1 MNASVPKIN
10 KILSTVKIHN
20 EELIDNY
27 SWIKQKDWKEVILN
41 PNKLNTQVKKY
52 LDEENLFKEN
62 QLKDINDIEKKLF
75 EELKSKIKN
84 EDNSVPKKD
93 GNYFYGYKYNKNSEY
108 PIYYR
113 KNTINNSEEIILD
126 CEKKSKTH
134 AYFNVASISHS
145 HDHKHVAYNIDTNGS
160 EYFSI
165 FIEDIQKQELLSP
178 EIKNTTGDIVWSLD
192 NNYIFYVRLDQNH
205 RPTKVLKHKIGSAS
219 EKDLLIYE
227 EKDPSFFCSINLS
240 KTKNYL
246 FIRTADHETSEY
258 LFINLK
264 LNEIQPILFKK
275 RVKKIEYDLEHHEKF
290 FLISTNVDNAKN
302 FKIMIS
308 YEEKDPSFFCSINL
322 SKTKNYLFIRTADH
336 ETSEYLFINLKL
348 NEIKPT
354 LFKKR
359 VKKIEYDLEHHEKF
373 FLISTNID
381 NAKNFKI
388 MISHEESYQKWEEFI
403 PYEKVNLIL
412 DFILLKDWLVRLERT
427 EGSENI
433 IILNLNN
440 KNQHKISFDEE
451 AYNLSLDH
459 GYEYETDTFR
469 YSYSSPTTPKSV
481 FDYDCKSKKQELK
494 KTQEI
499 PSGHNKDDYICK
511 KIFATSHDNEKIP
524 ITILY
529 KKGVKLDSDNYLLLY
544 GYGSYGISIPSNF
557 STNRLSLVDRGIIY
571 AIAHIRGGK
580 EKGYEWYENGKL
592 LNKKNTFLDFISC
605 AEKLCED
612 KYTSPKKIVAQ
623 GGSAG
628 GLLMGYIANER
639 PDLFLG
645 IIAQVP
651 FVDIC
656 NTMLDEDLPL
666 TVTEIP
672 EWGDIKN
679 DKKSFLYVK
688 SYSPYDNVK
697 KQNYPHMLVTG
708 GISDPRVTYWEM
720 TKWVAKL
727 RENKT
732 DNNLLLLHMNMTA
745 GHSGAS
751 GRFDY
756 LKEIAM
762 EYGFVLKICKIL
774 S

>member
-1 MNASVPKIN
+1 MNTSIPKIN
-10 KILSTVKIHN
+10 KILNVFKIHN

-27 SWIKQKDWKEVILN
+27 SWIKQKNWKEVILD
-41 PNKLNTQVKKY
+41 PNKLNTAVKKY
-52 LDEENLFKEN
+52 LDEENLFKEE
-62 QLKDINDIEKKLF
+62 QLKDIKDIEKKLF

-93 GNYFYGYKYNKNSEY
+93 GDYYYAYKYNKNSEY

-113 KNTINNSEEIILD
+113 KNIKNNFEEIILD

-134 AYFNVASISHS
+134 SYFNVAAISHS
-145 HDHKHVAYNIDTNGS
+145 HNHKHLAYNIDTNGS

-165 FIEDIQKQELLSP
+165 FIENIETKEILSP
-178 EIKNTTGDIVWSLD
+178 EIKNTTGDIIWSLD
-192 NNYIFYVRLDQNH
+192 NNYIFYVGLDQNH
-205 RPTKVLKHKIGSAS
+205 RPTKVFKHKIGSDS

-240 KTKNYL
+240 KTKKYL

-264 LNEIQPILFKK
+264 LNQTTPILFKK
-275 RVKKIEYDLEHHEKF
+275 RIKKIEYDLEHHEKF
-290 FLISTNVDNAKN
+290 FV
-302 FKIMIS
+302 
-308 YEEKDPSFFCSINL
+308 
-322 SKTKNYLFIRTADH
+322 
-336 ETSEYLFINLKL
+336 
-348 NEIKPT
+348 
-354 LFKKR
+354 
-359 VKKIEYDLEHHEKF
+359 
-373 FLISTNID
+373 ISTNID

-403 PYEKVNLIL
+403 TYERINLIL
-412 DFILLKDWLVRLERT
+412 DFIILKDWLVRLERT

-469 YSYSSPTTPKSV
+469 YSYSSPTTPKSI

-494 KTQEI
+494 KTQEV
-499 PSGHNKDDYICK
+499 PSGHNKNDYICK
-511 KIFATSHDNEKIP
+511 KIFATAHDNEKIP

-529 KKGVKLDSDNYLLLY
+529 KKGIKLDSSNHLLLY

-612 KYTSPKKIVAQ
+612 KYTSPKKIIAQ

-732 DNNLLLLHMNMTA
+732 DDNLLLLHMNMTA

-762 EYGFVLKICKIL
+762 EYGFVLKICKML

>member
-93 GNYFYGYKYNKNSEY
+93 GDYLYGYKYNKNSEY

-113 KNTINNSEEIILD
+113 KNTTNNSEEIILD

-134 AYFNVASISHS
+134 TYFNVASISHS

-205 RPTKVLKHKIGSAS
+205 RPTKVFKHKIGSNG
-219 EKDLLIYE
+219 EKDLLI
-227 EKDPSFFCSINLS
+227 
-240 KTKNYL
+240 
-246 FIRTADHETSEY
+246 
-258 LFINLK
+258 
-264 LNEIQPILFKK
+264 
-275 RVKKIEYDLEHHEKF
+275 
-290 FLISTNVDNAKN
+290 
-302 FKIMIS
+302 

-373 FLISTNID
+373 FLISTNVD

-494 KTQEI
+494 KTQEV

-511 KIFATSHDNEKIP
+511 KIFATAHDNEKIP

-529 KKGVKLDSDNYLLLY
+529 KKGVKLDSNNYLLLY

>member
-1 MNASVPKIN
+1 MNTSIPKIN
-10 KILSTVKIHN
+10 KILNTVKIHN

-27 SWIKQKDWKEVILN
+27 SWIKQKNWKEVILD
-41 PNKLNTQVKKY
+41 PNKLNTPVKKY
-52 LDEENLFKEN
+52 LDEENLFKEE
-62 QLKDINDIEKKLF
+62 QLKDIKDIEKKLF

-93 GNYFYGYKYNKNSEY
+93 GDYFYAYKYNKNSEY

-113 KNTINNSEEIILD
+113 KNIKNNFEEIILD

-134 AYFNVASISHS
+134 SYFNVAAISHS
-145 HDHKHVAYNIDTNGS
+145 HNHKHVAYNIDNNGS

-165 FIEDIQKQELLSP
+165 FIEDIETKEILSP
-178 EIKNTTGDIVWSLD
+178 EIKNTTGDIIWSLD
-192 NNYIFYVRLDQNH
+192 NNYIFYVGLDQNH
-205 RPTKVLKHKIGSAS
+205 RPTKVFKHKIGSDS

-240 KTKNYL
+240 KTKKYL

-264 LNEIQPILFKK
+264 LNETTPILFKK
-275 RVKKIEYDLEHHEKF
+275 RIKKIEYDLEH
-290 FLISTNVDNAKN
+290 N
-302 FKIMIS
+302 
-308 YEEKDPSFFCSINL
+308 
-322 SKTKNYLFIRTADH
+322 
-336 ETSEYLFINLKL
+336 
-348 NEIKPT
+348 
-354 LFKKR
+354 
-359 VKKIEYDLEHHEKF
+359 EKF

-388 MISHEESYQKWEEFI
+388 MISYEESYQKWEEFI
-403 PYEKVNLIL
+403 TYEKNNLIL
-412 DFILLKDWLVRLERT
+412 DFILLKDWLIRLERT

-433 IILNLNN
+433 IIQNLNN

-469 YSYSSPTTPKSV
+469 YSYSSPTTPKSI

-494 KTQEI
+494 KTQEV

-511 KIFATSHDNEKIP
+511 KIFATAHDNEKIP

-529 KKGVKLDSDNYLLLY
+529 KKGVKLDSNNHLLLY

-557 STNRLSLVDRGIIY
+557 STNRLSLVDRGIVY

-612 KYTSPKKIVAQ
+612 KYTSPKKIIAQ

-639 PDLFLG
+639 ADLFLG

-762 EYGFVLKICKIL
+762 EYGFVLKICKML

>member
-1 MNASVPKIN
+1 MNTSVPKIN
-10 KILSTVKIHN
+10 KILNIVKIHN

-41 PNKLNTQVKKY
+41 PNKLNAQVKKY

-62 QLKDINDIEKKLF
+62 QLKDVNDVEKKLF

-113 KNTINNSEEIILD
+113 KNITNDSEEIILD

-134 AYFNVASISHS
+134 TYFNVASISHS
-145 HDHKHVAYNIDTNGS
+145 HDHNHVAYNIDTNGS

-205 RPTKVLKHKIGSAS
+205 RPTKVLKHKIGSDS

-264 LNEIQPILFKK
+264 FNEIKPTLFKK

-308 YEEKDPSFFCSINL
+308 
-322 SKTKNYLFIRTADH
+322 
-336 ETSEYLFINLKL
+336 
-348 NEIKPT
+348 
-354 LFKKR
+354 
-359 VKKIEYDLEHHEKF
+359 
-373 FLISTNID
+373 
-381 NAKNFKI
+381 
-388 MISHEESYQKWEEFI
+388 HEESYQKWEEFI
-403 PYEKVNLIL
+403 PYERINLIL

-433 IILNLNN
+433 IILNLKN

-494 KTQEI
+494 KTQEV

-511 KIFATSHDNEKIP
+511 KIFATAHDNEKIP

-529 KKGVKLDSDNYLLLY
+529 KKGVKLDSNNYLLLY

-557 STNRLSLVDRGIIY
+557 STNRLSLVDRGIVY

-732 DNNLLLLHMNMTA
+732 DNNLLLLNMNMTA

>member
-1 MNASVPKIN
+1 MNASIPKIN
-10 KILSTVKIHN
+10 KILNTVKIHN

-41 PNKLNTQVKKY
+41 PNKLNAQVKKY

-62 QLKDINDIEKKLF
+62 RLKDIKDIEKKLF

-93 GNYFYGYKYNKNSEY
+93 GDYFYGYKYNKNSEY

-113 KNTINNSEEIILD
+113 KNITKNSEEIILD

-134 AYFNVASISHS
+134 TYFNVASISHS
-145 HDHKHVAYNIDTNGS
+145 HNHKSIAYNIDTNGS

-165 FIEDIQKQELLSP
+165 FVVDIDKKEILSP
-178 EIKNTTGDIVWSLD
+178 EIKNTTGDIIWSLD
-192 NNYIFYVRLDQNH
+192 NNYIFYVGLDQNH
-205 RPTKVLKHKIGSAS
+205 RPTKVFKHKIGSDTN
-219 EKDLLIYE
+219 KDLLIYE

-240 KTKNYL
+240 KTKKYL

-258 LFINLK
+258 LFINLQ
-264 LNEIQPILFKK
+264 LNETTPVLFKK
-275 RVKKIEYDLEHHEKF
+275 RIKKIEYDLEHHEKF
-290 FLISTNVDNAKN
+290 FLISTNTD
-302 FKIMIS
+302 
-308 YEEKDPSFFCSINL
+308 E
-322 SKTKNYLFIRTADH
+322 
-336 ETSEYLFINLKL
+336 
-348 NEIKPT
+348 
-354 LFKKR
+354 
-359 VKKIEYDLEHHEKF
+359 
-373 FLISTNID
+373 
-381 NAKNFKI
+381 AKNFKI
-388 MISHEESYQKWEEFI
+388 MISHEQSYQKWEEFI
-403 PYEKVNLIL
+403 AYEKDNLIL

-440 KNQHKISFDEE
+440 KDQHKISFNEE

-469 YSYSSPTTPKSV
+469 YSYSSPTTPKSI
-481 FDYDCKSKKQELK
+481 FDYDCKLKKQELK
-494 KTQEI
+494 KTQEV

-511 KIFATSHDNEKIP
+511 KIFATAHDNEKIP

-529 KKGVKLDSDNYLLLY
+529 KKGVKLDSNNYLLLY

-605 AEKLCED
+605 AKKLCED
-612 KYTSPKKIVAQ
+612 KYTSPKKIIAQ

-628 GLLMGYIANER
+628 GLLMGYIANES

-762 EYGFVLKICKIL
+762 EYGFVLKICKML

>member
-1 MNASVPKIN
+1 MNASIPKIN
-10 KILSTVKIHN
+10 KILNTVKIHN

-41 PNKLNTQVKKY
+41 PNKLNAQVKKY

-62 QLKDINDIEKKLF
+62 QLKDIKDIEKKLF

-93 GNYFYGYKYNKNSEY
+93 GDYFYGYKYNKNSEY

-113 KNTINNSEEIILD
+113 KNIIKNSEEIILD
-126 CEKKSKTH
+126 CEEKSKTH

-145 HDHKHVAYNIDTNGS
+145 HNHKSVAYNIDTNGS

-165 FIEDIQKQELLSP
+165 FVEDIDKKEILSP
-178 EIKNTTGDIVWSLD
+178 EIKNTTGDIIWSLD
-192 NNYIFYVRLDQNH
+192 NNYIFYVGLDQNH
-205 RPTKVLKHKIGSAS
+205 RPTKVFKHKIGSDVS
-219 EKDLLIYE
+219 KDLLIYE

-240 KTKNYL
+240 KTKKYL

-258 LFINLK
+258 LFINLQ
-264 LNEIQPILFKK
+264 LNETTPVLFKK
-275 RVKKIEYDLEHHEKF
+275 RIKKIEYDLEHHEKF
-290 FLISTNVDNAKN
+290 FLISTNTD
-302 FKIMIS
+302 
-308 YEEKDPSFFCSINL
+308 E
-322 SKTKNYLFIRTADH
+322 
-336 ETSEYLFINLKL
+336 
-348 NEIKPT
+348 
-354 LFKKR
+354 
-359 VKKIEYDLEHHEKF
+359 
-373 FLISTNID
+373 
-381 NAKNFKI
+381 AKNFKI
-388 MISHEESYQKWEEFI
+388 MISHEQSYQKWEEFI
-403 PYEKVNLIL
+403 AYEKDNLIL

-440 KNQHKISFDEE
+440 KDQHKISFDEE

-469 YSYSSPTTPKSV
+469 YSYSSPTTPKSI
-481 FDYDCKSKKQELK
+481 FDYDCKLKKQELK
-494 KTQEI
+494 KTQEV

-511 KIFATSHDNEKIP
+511 KIFAVAHDGEKIP
-524 ITILY
+524 ITLLY
-529 KKGVKLDSDNYLLLY
+529 KKGIKLDSNNYLLLY
-544 GYGSYGISIPSNF
+544 GYGSYGISIPSSF

-592 LNKKNTFLDFISC
+592 LSKKNTFLDFISC
-605 AEKLCED
+605 AEKLCEE
-612 KYTSPKKIVAQ
+612 KYTSYKKIIAQ

-628 GLLMGYIANER
+628 GLLMGFIANER

-697 KQNYPHMLVTG
+697 KQDYPHMLITG

-762 EYGFVLKICKIL
+762 EYGFILKICKIL

>member
-93 GNYFYGYKYNKNSEY
+93 GNYLYGYKYNKNSEY

-113 KNTINNSEEIILD
+113 KNTTNNSEEIILD

-134 AYFNVASISHS
+134 TYFNVASISHS

-165 FIEDIQKQELLSP
+165 FIEDVQKQELLSP

-205 RPTKVLKHKIGSAS
+205 RPTKVFKHKIGSNS

-264 LNEIQPILFKK
+264 LNEII
-275 RVKKIEYDLEHHEKF
+275 
-290 FLISTNVDNAKN
+290 
-302 FKIMIS
+302 
-308 YEEKDPSFFCSINL
+308 
-322 SKTKNYLFIRTADH
+322 
-336 ETSEYLFINLKL
+336 
-348 NEIKPT
+348 PT

-412 DFILLKDWLVRLERT
+412 DFILLKDWLIRLERT

-440 KNQHKISFDEE
+440 KNQHKISFNEE

-494 KTQEI
+494 KTQEV

-511 KIFATSHDNEKIP
+511 KIFATAHDNEKIP

-529 KKGVKLDSDNYLLLY
+529 KKGVKLDSNNYLLLY

>member
-93 GNYFYGYKYNKNSEY
+93 GNYLYGYKYNKNSEY

-113 KNTINNSEEIILD
+113 KNTTNNSEEIILD

-134 AYFNVASISHS
+134 TYFNVASISHS

-205 RPTKVLKHKIGSAS
+205 RPTKVFKHKIGSNS

-264 LNEIQPILFKK
+264 LNEII
-275 RVKKIEYDLEHHEKF
+275 
-290 FLISTNVDNAKN
+290 
-302 FKIMIS
+302 
-308 YEEKDPSFFCSINL
+308 
-322 SKTKNYLFIRTADH
+322 
-336 ETSEYLFINLKL
+336 
-348 NEIKPT
+348 PT

-412 DFILLKDWLVRLERT
+412 DFILLKDWLIRLERT

-440 KNQHKISFDEE
+440 KNQHKISFNEE

-494 KTQEI
+494 KTQEV

-511 KIFATSHDNEKIP
+511 KIFATAHDNEKIP

-529 KKGVKLDSDNYLLLY
+529 KKGVKLDSNNYLLLY

-557 STNRLSLVDRGIIY
+557 STNRLSLVDRGIVY

>member
-10 KILSTVKIHN
+10 KILNTVKIHN

-41 PNKLNTQVKKY
+41 PSKLNAQVKKY

-62 QLKDINDIEKKLF
+62 QLKDINDVEKKLF

-113 KNTINNSEEIILD
+113 KNITNNSEEIILD

-134 AYFNVASISHS
+134 TYFNVASISHS
-145 HDHKHVAYNIDTNGS
+145 HDHRHVAYNIDTNGS

-165 FIEDIQKQELLSP
+165 FIEDIQKKELLSP

-192 NNYIFYVRLDQNH
+192 NKYIFYVRLDQNH
-205 RPTKVLKHKIGSAS
+205 RPTKVFQHKIGSNS

-264 LNEIQPILFKK
+264 LNETKPILFRK
-275 RVKKIEYDLEHHEKF
+275 RI
-290 FLISTNVDNAKN
+290 
-302 FKIMIS
+302 
-308 YEEKDPSFFCSINL
+308 
-322 SKTKNYLFIRTADH
+322 
-336 ETSEYLFINLKL
+336 
-348 NEIKPT
+348 
-354 LFKKR
+354 
-359 VKKIEYDLEHHEKF
+359 KKIEYDLEHHEKF

-403 PYEKVNLIL
+403 PYNKVNLIL
-412 DFILLKDWLVRLERT
+412 DFILLKDWLIRLERT

-440 KNQHKISFDEE
+440 KDQHKISFDEE

-459 GYEYETDTFR
+459 GYEYETDVFR

-494 KTQEI
+494 KTQEV

-511 KIFATSHDNEKIP
+511 KIFATAHDNEKIP
-524 ITILY
+524 ITIFY
-529 KKGVKLDSDNYLLLY
+529 KKGVKLDSNNYLLLY

-557 STNRLSLVDRGIIY
+557 STNRLSLVDRGIVY

>member
-1 MNASVPKIN
+1 MNTSIPKIN
-10 KILSTVKIHN
+10 KILNTVKIHN

-27 SWIKQKDWKEVILN
+27 SWIKQKNWKEVILD
-41 PNKLNTQVKKY
+41 PNKLNTPVKKY
-52 LDEENLFKEN
+52 LDEENLFKEE
-62 QLKDINDIEKKLF
+62 QLKDIKDIEKKLF

-93 GNYFYGYKYNKNSEY
+93 GDYFYAYKYNKNSEY

-113 KNTINNSEEIILD
+113 KNVKNNFEEIILD

-134 AYFNVASISHS
+134 SYFNVAAISHS
-145 HDHKHVAYNIDTNGS
+145 HNHKHVAYNIDTNGS

-165 FIEDIQKQELLSP
+165 FIEDIETKEILSP
-178 EIKNTTGDIVWSLD
+178 EIKNTTGDIIWSLD
-192 NNYIFYVRLDQNH
+192 NNYIFYVGLDQNH
-205 RPTKVLKHKIGSAS
+205 RPTKVFKHKIGSDS

-240 KTKNYL
+240 KTKKYL

-264 LNEIQPILFKK
+264 LNETTPILFKK
-275 RVKKIEYDLEHHEKF
+275 RIKKIEYDLEH
-290 FLISTNVDNAKN
+290 N
-302 FKIMIS
+302 
-308 YEEKDPSFFCSINL
+308 
-322 SKTKNYLFIRTADH
+322 
-336 ETSEYLFINLKL
+336 
-348 NEIKPT
+348 
-354 LFKKR
+354 
-359 VKKIEYDLEHHEKF
+359 EKF

-388 MISHEESYQKWEEFI
+388 MISYEESYQKWEEFI
-403 PYEKVNLIL
+403 TYEKVNLIL
-412 DFILLKDWLVRLERT
+412 DFILLKDWLIRLERT

-469 YSYSSPTTPKSV
+469 YSYSSPTTPKSI

-494 KTQEI
+494 KTQEV

-511 KIFATSHDNEKIP
+511 KIFATAHDNEKIP

-529 KKGVKLDSDNYLLLY
+529 KKGVKLDSSNHLLLY

-557 STNRLSLVDRGIIY
+557 STNRLSLVDRGIVY

-612 KYTSPKKIVAQ
+612 KYTSPKKIIAQ

-762 EYGFVLKICKIL
+762 EYGFVLKICKML

>member
-1 MNASVPKIN
+1 MNATIPKIN
-10 KILSTVKIHN
+10 KILNTVKIHN

-41 PNKLNTQVKKY
+41 PNKLNAQVKKY

-62 QLKDINDIEKKLF
+62 QLKDIKDIEKKLF

-113 KNTINNSEEIILD
+113 KNITKNSEEIILD

-134 AYFNVASISHS
+134 TYFNVASISHS
-145 HDHKHVAYNIDTNGS
+145 HNHKSVAYNIDTNGS

-165 FIEDIQKQELLSP
+165 FVEDIDKKEILSP
-178 EIKNTTGDIVWSLD
+178 EIKNTTGDIIWSLD
-192 NNYIFYVRLDQNH
+192 NNYIFYVGLDQNH
-205 RPTKVLKHKIGSAS
+205 RPTKVFKHKIGSDTN
-219 EKDLLIYE
+219 KDLLIYE

-240 KTKNYL
+240 KTKKYL

-258 LFINLK
+258 LFINLQ
-264 LNEIQPILFKK
+264 LNETTPVLFKK
-275 RVKKIEYDLEHHEKF
+275 RIKKIEYDLEHHEKF
-290 FLISTNVDNAKN
+290 FLISTNTDEAKN
-302 FKIMIS
+302 FKIM
-308 YEEKDPSFFCSINL
+308 K
-322 SKTKNYLFIRTADH
+322 
-336 ETSEYLFINLKL
+336 
-348 NEIKPT
+348 
-354 LFKKR
+354 
-359 VKKIEYDLEHHEKF
+359 
-373 FLISTNID
+373 
-381 NAKNFKI
+381 
-388 MISHEESYQKWEEFI
+388 SHEQSYQKWEEFI
-403 PYEKVNLIL
+403 AYEKDNLIL

-440 KNQHKISFDEE
+440 KDQHKISFDEE

-459 GYEYETDTFR
+459 GYEYETDIFR
-469 YSYSSPTTPKSV
+469 YSYSSPTTPKSI
-481 FDYDCKSKKQELK
+481 FDYDCKLKKQELK
-494 KTQEI
+494 KTQEV
-499 PSGHNKDDYICK
+499 PSGHNKDNYICK
-511 KIFATSHDNEKIP
+511 KIFATAHDNEKIP

-529 KKGVKLDSDNYLLLY
+529 KKGVKLDSNNYLLLY

-605 AEKLCED
+605 AKKLCED
-612 KYTSPKKIVAQ
+612 KYTSPKKIIAQ

-628 GLLMGYIANER
+628 GLLMGYIANES

-762 EYGFVLKICKIL
+762 EYGFVLKICKML

>member
-1 MNASVPKIN
+1 MNASAPKIN
-10 KILSTVKIHN
+10 KILNTVKIHN

-41 PNKLNTQVKKY
+41 PSKLNAQVKKY

-62 QLKDINDIEKKLF
+62 QLKDINDVEKKLF

-113 KNTINNSEEIILD
+113 KNIANNSEEIILD

-134 AYFNVASISHS
+134 TYFNVASISHS

-165 FIEDIQKQELLSP
+165 FIEDIQKKELLSP

-192 NNYIFYVRLDQNH
+192 NKYIFYVRLDQNH
-205 RPTKVLKHKIGSAS
+205 RPTKVFQHKIGSNS

-264 LNEIQPILFKK
+264 LNEIKPILFRK
-275 RVKKIEYDLEHHEKF
+275 RIKKIEYDLEHHEKF

-308 YEEKDPSFFCSINL
+308 
-322 SKTKNYLFIRTADH
+322 
-336 ETSEYLFINLKL
+336 
-348 NEIKPT
+348 
-354 LFKKR
+354 
-359 VKKIEYDLEHHEKF
+359 
-373 FLISTNID
+373 
-381 NAKNFKI
+381 
-388 MISHEESYQKWEEFI
+388 HEESYQKWEEFI
-403 PYEKVNLIL
+403 PYDRVNLIL
-412 DFILLKDWLVRLERT
+412 DFILLKDWLIRLERT

-440 KNQHKISFDEE
+440 KDQHKISFDEE

-459 GYEYETDTFR
+459 GYEYETDIFR
-469 YSYSSPTTPKSV
+469 YSYSSPTTPKSI

-494 KTQEI
+494 KTQEV

-511 KIFATSHDNEKIP
+511 KIFATAHDNEKIP
-524 ITILY
+524 ITIFY
-529 KKGVKLDSDNYLLLY
+529 KKGVKLDSNNYLLLY

-557 STNRLSLVDRGIIY
+557 STNRLSLVDRGIVY

>member
-1 MNASVPKIN
+1 MNTSIPKIN
-10 KILSTVKIHN
+10 KILNVVKIHN

-27 SWIKQKDWKEVILN
+27 SWIKQKNWKEVILD
-41 PNKLNTQVKKY
+41 PNKLNTPVKKY
-52 LDEENLFKEN
+52 LDEENLFKEE
-62 QLKDINDIEKKLF
+62 QLKDIKDIEKKLF

-93 GNYFYGYKYNKNSEY
+93 GDYYYAYKYNKNSEY

-113 KNTINNSEEIILD
+113 KNIKNNFEEIILD

-134 AYFNVASISHS
+134 SYFNVAAISHS
-145 HDHKHVAYNIDTNGS
+145 HNHKHLAYNIDTNGS

-165 FIEDIQKQELLSP
+165 FIENIETKEILSP
-178 EIKNTTGDIVWSLD
+178 EIKNTTGDIIWSLD
-192 NNYIFYVRLDQNH
+192 NNYIFYVGLDQNH
-205 RPTKVLKHKIGSAS
+205 RPTKVFKHKIGSDS

-240 KTKNYL
+240 KTKKYL

-264 LNEIQPILFKK
+264 LNQTTPILFKK
-275 RVKKIEYDLEHHEKF
+275 RIKKIEYDLDHHEKF
-290 FLISTNVDNAKN
+290 FV
-302 FKIMIS
+302 
-308 YEEKDPSFFCSINL
+308 
-322 SKTKNYLFIRTADH
+322 
-336 ETSEYLFINLKL
+336 
-348 NEIKPT
+348 
-354 LFKKR
+354 
-359 VKKIEYDLEHHEKF
+359 
-373 FLISTNID
+373 ISTNID

-403 PYEKVNLIL
+403 TYERINLIL

-459 GYEYETDTFR
+459 GYEYETDAFR
-469 YSYSSPTTPKSV
+469 YSYSSPTTPKSI

-494 KTQEI
+494 KTQEV
-499 PSGHNKDDYICK
+499 PSGHNKNDYICK
-511 KIFATSHDNEKIP
+511 KIFATAHDNEKIP

-529 KKGVKLDSDNYLLLY
+529 KKGIKLDSSNHLLLY

-612 KYTSPKKIVAQ
+612 KYTSPKKIIAQ

-732 DNNLLLLHMNMTA
+732 DDNLLLLHMNMTA

-762 EYGFVLKICKIL
+762 EYGFVLKICKML

>member
-1 MNASVPKIN
+1 MNASIPKIN
-10 KILSTVKIHN
+10 KILNTVRIHN

-41 PNKLNTQVKKY
+41 PNKLNAQVKKY

-62 QLKDINDIEKKLF
+62 QLKDIKDIEKKLF

-84 EDNSVPKKD
+84 EDNSVPKRD
-93 GNYFYGYKYNKNSEY
+93 GDYLYGYKYNKNSEY

-113 KNTINNSEEIILD
+113 KNIIKNSEEIILD

-145 HDHKHVAYNIDTNGS
+145 HNHKSVAYNIDTNGS

-165 FIEDIQKQELLSP
+165 FVEDIDKKEILSP
-178 EIKNTTGDIVWSLD
+178 EIKNTTGDIIWSLD
-192 NNYIFYVRLDQNH
+192 NNYIFYVGLDQNH
-205 RPTKVLKHKIGSAS
+205 RPTKVFKHKIGSDTN
-219 EKDLLIYE
+219 KDLLIYE

-240 KTKNYL
+240 KTKKYL

-258 LFINLK
+258 LFINLQ
-264 LNEIQPILFKK
+264 LNETTPVLFKK
-275 RVKKIEYDLEHHEKF
+275 RIKKIEYDLEHHEKF
-290 FLISTNVDNAKN
+290 FLISTNTD
-302 FKIMIS
+302 
-308 YEEKDPSFFCSINL
+308 E
-322 SKTKNYLFIRTADH
+322 
-336 ETSEYLFINLKL
+336 
-348 NEIKPT
+348 
-354 LFKKR
+354 
-359 VKKIEYDLEHHEKF
+359 
-373 FLISTNID
+373 
-381 NAKNFKI
+381 AKNFKI
-388 MISHEESYQKWEEFI
+388 MISHEQSYQKWEEFI
-403 PYEKVNLIL
+403 AYEKDNLIL
-412 DFILLKDWLVRLERT
+412 DFILLKGWLVRLERT

-440 KNQHKISFDEE
+440 KDQHKISFDEE

-469 YSYSSPTTPKSV
+469 YSYSSPTTPKSI
-481 FDYDCKSKKQELK
+481 FDYDCKLKKQELK
-494 KTQEI
+494 KTQEV

-511 KIFATSHDNEKIP
+511 KIFATAHDNEKIP

-529 KKGVKLDSDNYLLLY
+529 KKGVKLDSNNYLLLY

-592 LNKKNTFLDFISC
+592 LNKKNTFFDFISC
-605 AEKLCED
+605 AKKLCED
-612 KYTSPKKIVAQ
+612 KYTSPKKIIAQ

-628 GLLMGYIANER
+628 GLLMGYIANES

-732 DNNLLLLHMNMTA
+732 YNNLLLLHMNMTA

-762 EYGFVLKICKIL
+762 EYGFVLKICKML

>member
-10 KILSTVKIHN
+10 KILNTVKIHN

-41 PNKLNTQVKKY
+41 PSKLNAQVKKY

-62 QLKDINDIEKKLF
+62 QLKDINDVEKKLF

-113 KNTINNSEEIILD
+113 KNITNNSEEIILD

-134 AYFNVASISHS
+134 TYFNVASISHS
-145 HDHKHVAYNIDTNGS
+145 HDHRHVAYNIDTNGS

-165 FIEDIQKQELLSP
+165 FIEDIQKKELLSP

-192 NNYIFYVRLDQNH
+192 NKYIFYVRLDQNH
-205 RPTKVLKHKIGSAS
+205 RPTKVFQHKIGSNS

-264 LNEIQPILFKK
+264 LNETKPTLFKK

-308 YEEKDPSFFCSINL
+308 
-322 SKTKNYLFIRTADH
+322 
-336 ETSEYLFINLKL
+336 
-348 NEIKPT
+348 
-354 LFKKR
+354 
-359 VKKIEYDLEHHEKF
+359 
-373 FLISTNID
+373 
-381 NAKNFKI
+381 
-388 MISHEESYQKWEEFI
+388 HEESYQKWEEFI
-403 PYEKVNLIL
+403 PYNKVNLIL
-412 DFILLKDWLVRLERT
+412 DFILLKDWLIRLERT

-440 KNQHKISFDEE
+440 KDQHKISFDEE

-459 GYEYETDTFR
+459 GYEYETDVFR

-494 KTQEI
+494 KTQEV

-511 KIFATSHDNEKIP
+511 KIFATAHDNEKIP
-524 ITILY
+524 ITIFY
-529 KKGVKLDSDNYLLLY
+529 KKGVKLDSNNYLLLY

-557 STNRLSLVDRGIIY
+557 STNRLSLVDRGIVY

>member
-1 MNASVPKIN
+1 MNTSIPKIN
-10 KILSTVKIHN
+10 KILNVVKIHN

-27 SWIKQKDWKEVILN
+27 SWIKQKNWKEVILD
-41 PNKLNTQVKKY
+41 PNKLNTPVKKY
-52 LDEENLFKEN
+52 LDEENLFKEE
-62 QLKDINDIEKKLF
+62 QLKDIKDIEKKLF

-93 GNYFYGYKYNKNSEY
+93 GDYYYAYKYNKNSEY

-113 KNTINNSEEIILD
+113 KNIKNNFEEIILD

-134 AYFNVASISHS
+134 SYFNVAAISHS
-145 HDHKHVAYNIDTNGS
+145 HNHKHLAYNIDTNGS

-165 FIEDIQKQELLSP
+165 FIENIETKEILSP
-178 EIKNTTGDIVWSLD
+178 EIKNTTGDIIWSLD
-192 NNYIFYVRLDQNH
+192 NNYIFYVGLDQNH
-205 RPTKVLKHKIGSAS
+205 RPTKVFKHKIGSDS

-240 KTKNYL
+240 KTKKYL

-264 LNEIQPILFKK
+264 LNQTTPILFKK
-275 RVKKIEYDLEHHEKF
+275 RIKKIEYDLEHHEKF
-290 FLISTNVDNAKN
+290 FV
-302 FKIMIS
+302 
-308 YEEKDPSFFCSINL
+308 
-322 SKTKNYLFIRTADH
+322 
-336 ETSEYLFINLKL
+336 
-348 NEIKPT
+348 
-354 LFKKR
+354 
-359 VKKIEYDLEHHEKF
+359 
-373 FLISTNID
+373 ISTNID

-403 PYEKVNLIL
+403 TYERINLIL

-469 YSYSSPTTPKSV
+469 YSYSSPTTPKSI

-494 KTQEI
+494 KTQEV

-511 KIFATSHDNEKIP
+511 KIFATAHDNEKIP

-529 KKGVKLDSDNYLLLY
+529 KKGIKLDSSNHLLLY

-612 KYTSPKKIVAQ
+612 KYTSPKKIIAQ

-732 DNNLLLLHMNMTA
+732 DDNLLLLHMNMTA

-762 EYGFVLKICKIL
+762 EYGFVLKICKML

>member
-1 MNASVPKIN
+1 MNASIPKIN
-10 KILSTVKIHN
+10 KILNTVKIHN
-20 EELIDNY
+20 EELMDNY

-41 PNKLNTQVKKY
+41 PNKLNAQVKKY

-62 QLKDINDIEKKLF
+62 QLKDIKDIEKKLF

-93 GNYFYGYKYNKNSEY
+93 GDYFYGYKYNKNSEY

-113 KNTINNSEEIILD
+113 KNITKNSEEIILD

-134 AYFNVASISHS
+134 TYFNVASISHS
-145 HDHKHVAYNIDTNGS
+145 HNHKSVAYNIDTNGS

-165 FIEDIQKQELLSP
+165 FVEDIDKKEILSP
-178 EIKNTTGDIVWSLD
+178 EIKNTTGDIIWSLD
-192 NNYIFYVRLDQNH
+192 NNYIFYVGLDQNH
-205 RPTKVLKHKIGSAS
+205 RPTKVFKHKIGSDTN
-219 EKDLLIYE
+219 KDLLIYE

-240 KTKNYL
+240 KTKKYL

-258 LFINLK
+258 LFINLQ
-264 LNEIQPILFKK
+264 LNETTPVLFKK
-275 RVKKIEYDLEHHEKF
+275 RIKKIEYDLEHHEKF
-290 FLISTNVDNAKN
+290 FLISTNTD
-302 FKIMIS
+302 
-308 YEEKDPSFFCSINL
+308 E
-322 SKTKNYLFIRTADH
+322 
-336 ETSEYLFINLKL
+336 
-348 NEIKPT
+348 
-354 LFKKR
+354 
-359 VKKIEYDLEHHEKF
+359 
-373 FLISTNID
+373 
-381 NAKNFKI
+381 AKNFKI
-388 MISHEESYQKWEEFI
+388 MISHEQSYQKWEEFI
-403 PYEKVNLIL
+403 AYEKDNLIL
-412 DFILLKDWLVRLERT
+412 DFMLLKDWLVRLERT

-440 KNQHKISFDEE
+440 KDQHKISFDEE

-469 YSYSSPTTPKSV
+469 YSYSSPTTPKSI
-481 FDYDCKSKKQELK
+481 FDYDCKLKKQELK
-494 KTQEI
+494 KTQEV

-511 KIFATSHDNEKIP
+511 KIFATAHDNEKIP

-529 KKGVKLDSDNYLLLY
+529 KKGVKLDSNNYLLLY

-605 AEKLCED
+605 AKKLCED
-612 KYTSPKKIVAQ
+612 KYTSPKKIIAQ

-628 GLLMGYIANER
+628 GLLMGYIANES

-762 EYGFVLKICKIL
+762 EYGFVLKICKML

>member
-1 MNASVPKIN
+1 MNASIPKIN
-10 KILSTVKIHN
+10 KILNTVKIHN

-41 PNKLNTQVKKY
+41 PNKLNAQIKKY

-62 QLKDINDIEKKLF
+62 QLKDIKDIEKKLF

-93 GNYFYGYKYNKNSEY
+93 GDYFYGYKYNKNSEY

-113 KNTINNSEEIILD
+113 KNITKNSEEIILD

-134 AYFNVASISHS
+134 TYFNVASISHS
-145 HDHKHVAYNIDTNGS
+145 HNHKSVAYNIDTNGS

-165 FIEDIQKQELLSP
+165 FVEDIDKKEILSP
-178 EIKNTTGDIVWSLD
+178 EIKNTTGDIIWSLD
-192 NNYIFYVRLDQNH
+192 NNYIFYVGLDQNH
-205 RPTKVLKHKIGSAS
+205 RPTKVFKHKIGSDTN
-219 EKDLLIYE
+219 KDLLIYE

-240 KTKNYL
+240 KTKKYL

-258 LFINLK
+258 LFINLQ
-264 LNEIQPILFKK
+264 LNETTPVLFKK
-275 RVKKIEYDLEHHEKF
+275 RIKKIEYDLEHHEKF
-290 FLISTNVDNAKN
+290 FLISTNTD
-302 FKIMIS
+302 
-308 YEEKDPSFFCSINL
+308 E
-322 SKTKNYLFIRTADH
+322 
-336 ETSEYLFINLKL
+336 
-348 NEIKPT
+348 
-354 LFKKR
+354 
-359 VKKIEYDLEHHEKF
+359 
-373 FLISTNID
+373 
-381 NAKNFKI
+381 AKNFKI
-388 MISHEESYQKWEEFI
+388 MISHEQSYQKWEEFI
-403 PYEKVNLIL
+403 AYEKDNLIL
-412 DFILLKDWLVRLERT
+412 DFILLKGWLVRLERT

-440 KNQHKISFDEE
+440 KDQHKISFDEE

-469 YSYSSPTTPKSV
+469 YSYSSPTTPKSI
-481 FDYDCKSKKQELK
+481 FDYDCKLKKQELK
-494 KTQEI
+494 KTQEV

-511 KIFATSHDNEKIP
+511 KIFATAHDNEKIP

-529 KKGVKLDSDNYLLLY
+529 KKGVKLDSNNYLLLY

-605 AEKLCED
+605 AKKLCED
-612 KYTSPKKIVAQ
+612 KYTSPKKIIAQ

-628 GLLMGYIANER
+628 GLLMGYIANES

-762 EYGFVLKICKIL
+762 EYGFVLKICKML

>member
-52 LDEENLFKEN
+52 LDEENLFKDN

-93 GNYFYGYKYNKNSEY
+93 GNYLYGYKYNKNSEY

-113 KNTINNSEEIILD
+113 KNTTNNSEEIILD

-134 AYFNVASISHS
+134 TYFNVASISHS

-165 FIEDIQKQELLSP
+165 FIEGIQKQELLSP

-205 RPTKVLKHKIGSAS
+205 RPTKVFKHKIGSNS

-264 LNEIQPILFKK
+264 LNEII
-275 RVKKIEYDLEHHEKF
+275 
-290 FLISTNVDNAKN
+290 
-302 FKIMIS
+302 
-308 YEEKDPSFFCSINL
+308 
-322 SKTKNYLFIRTADH
+322 
-336 ETSEYLFINLKL
+336 
-348 NEIKPT
+348 PT

-412 DFILLKDWLVRLERT
+412 DFILLKDWLIRLERT

-440 KNQHKISFDEE
+440 KNQHKISFNEE

-494 KTQEI
+494 KTQEV

-511 KIFATSHDNEKIP
+511 KIFATAHDNEKIP

-529 KKGVKLDSDNYLLLY
+529 KKGVKLDSNNYLLLY

-612 KYTSPKKIVAQ
+612 KYTSPKKIIAQ

>member
-1 MNASVPKIN
+1 MNASIPKIN
-10 KILSTVKIHN
+10 KILNTVKIHN

-41 PNKLNTQVKKY
+41 PNKLNAQVKKY

-62 QLKDINDIEKKLF
+62 QLKDIKDIEKKLF

-93 GNYFYGYKYNKNSEY
+93 GDYFYGYKYNKNSEY

-113 KNTINNSEEIILD
+113 KNIIKNSEEIILD

-145 HDHKHVAYNIDTNGS
+145 HNHKSVAYNIDTNGS

-165 FIEDIQKQELLSP
+165 FVEDIGKKEILSP
-178 EIKNTTGDIVWSLD
+178 EIKNTTGDIIWSLD
-192 NNYIFYVRLDQNH
+192 NNYIFYVGLDQNH
-205 RPTKVLKHKIGSAS
+205 RPTKVFKHKIGSDTN
-219 EKDLLIYE
+219 KDLLIYE

-240 KTKNYL
+240 KTKKYL

-258 LFINLK
+258 LFINLQ
-264 LNEIQPILFKK
+264 LNETTPVLFKK
-275 RVKKIEYDLEHHEKF
+275 RIKKIEYDLEHHEKF
-290 FLISTNVDNAKN
+290 FLISTNTD
-302 FKIMIS
+302 
-308 YEEKDPSFFCSINL
+308 E
-322 SKTKNYLFIRTADH
+322 
-336 ETSEYLFINLKL
+336 
-348 NEIKPT
+348 
-354 LFKKR
+354 
-359 VKKIEYDLEHHEKF
+359 
-373 FLISTNID
+373 
-381 NAKNFKI
+381 AKNFKI
-388 MISHEESYQKWEEFI
+388 MISHEQSYQKWEEFI
-403 PYEKVNLIL
+403 AYEKDNLIL

-469 YSYSSPTTPKSV
+469 YSYSSPTTPKSI
-481 FDYDCKSKKQELK
+481 FDYDCKLKKQELK
-494 KTQEI
+494 KTQEV

-511 KIFATSHDNEKIP
+511 KIFATAHDNEKIP

-529 KKGVKLDSDNYLLLY
+529 KKGVKLDSNNYLLLY

-605 AEKLCED
+605 AKKLCED
-612 KYTSPKKIVAQ
+612 KYTSPKKIIAQ

-628 GLLMGYIANER
+628 GLLMGYIANES

-762 EYGFVLKICKIL
+762 EYGFVLKICKML

>member
-41 PNKLNTQVKKY
+41 PNKLNAQVKKY

-113 KNTINNSEEIILD
+113 KNIINNSEEIILD

-134 AYFNVASISHS
+134 TYFNVASISHS

-205 RPTKVLKHKIGSAS
+205 RPTKVFKHKIGSNS
-219 EKDLLIYE
+219 EKDLLI
-227 EKDPSFFCSINLS
+227 
-240 KTKNYL
+240 
-246 FIRTADHETSEY
+246 
-258 LFINLK
+258 
-264 LNEIQPILFKK
+264 
-275 RVKKIEYDLEHHEKF
+275 
-290 FLISTNVDNAKN
+290 
-302 FKIMIS
+302 

-373 FLISTNID
+373 FLISTNVD

-494 KTQEI
+494 KTQEV

-511 KIFATSHDNEKIP
+511 KIFATAHDNEKIP

-529 KKGVKLDSDNYLLLY
+529 KKGVKLDSNNYLLLY

-557 STNRLSLVDRGIIY
+557 STNRLSLVDRGIVY

>member
-41 PNKLNTQVKKY
+41 PNKLNAQVKKY

-93 GNYFYGYKYNKNSEY
+93 GNYLYGYKYNKNSEY

-113 KNTINNSEEIILD
+113 KNTTNNSEEIILD

-134 AYFNVASISHS
+134 TYFNVASISHS

-205 RPTKVLKHKIGSAS
+205 RPTKVFKHKIGSNS

-308 YEEKDPSFFCSINL
+308 
-322 SKTKNYLFIRTADH
+322 
-336 ETSEYLFINLKL
+336 
-348 NEIKPT
+348 
-354 LFKKR
+354 
-359 VKKIEYDLEHHEKF
+359 
-373 FLISTNID
+373 
-381 NAKNFKI
+381 
-388 MISHEESYQKWEEFI
+388 HEESYQKWEEFI

-412 DFILLKDWLVRLERT
+412 DFILLKDWLIRLERT

-440 KNQHKISFDEE
+440 KNQHKISFNEE

-494 KTQEI
+494 KTQEV

-511 KIFATSHDNEKIP
+511 KIFATAHDNEKIP

-529 KKGVKLDSDNYLLLY
+529 KKGVKLNSNNYLLLY

-557 STNRLSLVDRGIIY
+557 STNRLTLVDRGIVY

>member
-1 MNASVPKIN
+1 MNASIPKIN
-10 KILSTVKIHN
+10 KILNTVKIHN

-41 PNKLNTQVKKY
+41 PNKLNSQVKKY

-62 QLKDINDIEKKLF
+62 QLKDIKDIEKKLF

-93 GNYFYGYKYNKNSEY
+93 GDYFYGYKYNKNSEY

-113 KNTINNSEEIILD
+113 KNITKNSEEIILD

-134 AYFNVASISHS
+134 TYFNVASISHS
-145 HDHKHVAYNIDTNGS
+145 HNHKSVAYNIDTNGS

-165 FIEDIQKQELLSP
+165 FVEDIDKKEILSP
-178 EIKNTTGDIVWSLD
+178 EIKNTTGDIIWSLD
-192 NNYIFYVRLDQNH
+192 NNYIFYVGLDQNH
-205 RPTKVLKHKIGSAS
+205 RPTKVFKHKIGSDTN
-219 EKDLLIYE
+219 KDLLIYE

-240 KTKNYL
+240 KTKKYL

-258 LFINLK
+258 LFINLQ
-264 LNEIQPILFKK
+264 LNEATPVLFKK
-275 RVKKIEYDLEHHEKF
+275 RIKKIEYDLEHHEKF
-290 FLISTNVDNAKN
+290 FLISTNTD
-302 FKIMIS
+302 
-308 YEEKDPSFFCSINL
+308 E
-322 SKTKNYLFIRTADH
+322 
-336 ETSEYLFINLKL
+336 
-348 NEIKPT
+348 
-354 LFKKR
+354 
-359 VKKIEYDLEHHEKF
+359 
-373 FLISTNID
+373 
-381 NAKNFKI
+381 AKNFKI
-388 MISHEESYQKWEEFI
+388 MISHEQSYQKWEEFI
-403 PYEKVNLIL
+403 AYEKNNLIL

-440 KNQHKISFDEE
+440 KGQHKISFDEE

-469 YSYSSPTTPKSV
+469 YSYSSPTTPKSI
-481 FDYDCKSKKQELK
+481 FDYDCKLKKQELK
-494 KTQEI
+494 KTQEV

-511 KIFATSHDNEKIP
+511 KIFATAHDNEKIP

-529 KKGVKLDSDNYLLLY
+529 KKGVKLDSNNYLLLY

-605 AEKLCED
+605 AKKLCED
-612 KYTSPKKIVAQ
+612 KYTSPKKIIAQ

-628 GLLMGYIANER
+628 GLLMGYIANES

-762 EYGFVLKICKIL
+762 EYGFVLKICKML

>member
-10 KILSTVKIHN
+10 KILNTVKIHN

-41 PNKLNTQVKKY
+41 PSKLNAQVKKY

-62 QLKDINDIEKKLF
+62 QLKDINDVEKKLF

-113 KNTINNSEEIILD
+113 KNITNNSEEIILD

-134 AYFNVASISHS
+134 TYFNVASISHS
-145 HDHKHVAYNIDTNGS
+145 HDHRHVAYNIDTNGS

-165 FIEDIQKQELLSP
+165 FIEDIQKKELLSP

-192 NNYIFYVRLDQNH
+192 NKYIFYVRLDQNH
-205 RPTKVLKHKIGSAS
+205 RPTKVFQHKIGSNS

-264 LNEIQPILFKK
+264 LNETKPILFRK
-275 RVKKIEYDLEHHEKF
+275 RI
-290 FLISTNVDNAKN
+290 
-302 FKIMIS
+302 
-308 YEEKDPSFFCSINL
+308 
-322 SKTKNYLFIRTADH
+322 
-336 ETSEYLFINLKL
+336 
-348 NEIKPT
+348 
-354 LFKKR
+354 
-359 VKKIEYDLEHHEKF
+359 KKIEYDLEHHEKF

-403 PYEKVNLIL
+403 PYNKVNLIL
-412 DFILLKDWLVRLERT
+412 DFILLKDWLIRLERT
-427 EGSENI
+427 DGSENI

-440 KNQHKISFDEE
+440 KDQHKISFDEE

-459 GYEYETDTFR
+459 GYEYETDVFR

-494 KTQEI
+494 KTQEV

-511 KIFATSHDNEKIP
+511 KIFATAHDNEKIP
-524 ITILY
+524 ITIFY
-529 KKGVKLDSDNYLLLY
+529 KKGVKLDSSNYLLLY

-557 STNRLSLVDRGIIY
+557 STNRLSLVDRGIVY

>member
-10 KILSTVKIHN
+10 KILNTVKIHN

-41 PNKLNTQVKKY
+41 PSKLNAQVKKY

-62 QLKDINDIEKKLF
+62 QLKDINDVEKKLF

-113 KNTINNSEEIILD
+113 KNITNNSEEIILD

-134 AYFNVASISHS
+134 TYFNVASISHS
-145 HDHKHVAYNIDTNGS
+145 HDHRHVAYNIDTNGS

-165 FIEDIQKQELLSP
+165 FIEDIQKKELLSP

-192 NNYIFYVRLDQNH
+192 NKYIFYVRLDQNH
-205 RPTKVLKHKIGSAS
+205 RPTKVFQHKIGSNS

-264 LNEIQPILFKK
+264 LNETKPILFRK
-275 RVKKIEYDLEHHEKF
+275 RI
-290 FLISTNVDNAKN
+290 
-302 FKIMIS
+302 
-308 YEEKDPSFFCSINL
+308 
-322 SKTKNYLFIRTADH
+322 
-336 ETSEYLFINLKL
+336 
-348 NEIKPT
+348 
-354 LFKKR
+354 
-359 VKKIEYDLEHHEKF
+359 KKIEYDLEHHEKF

-403 PYEKVNLIL
+403 PYNKVNLIL
-412 DFILLKDWLVRLERT
+412 DFILLKDWLIRLERT

-440 KNQHKISFDEE
+440 KDQHKISFDEE

-459 GYEYETDTFR
+459 GYEYETDIFR

-494 KTQEI
+494 KTQEV

-511 KIFATSHDNEKIP
+511 KIFATAHDNEKIP
-524 ITILY
+524 ITIFY
-529 KKGVKLDSDNYLLLY
+529 KKGVKLDSNNYLLLY

-557 STNRLSLVDRGIIY
+557 STNRLSLVDRGIVY

>member
-93 GNYFYGYKYNKNSEY
+93 GNYLYGYKYNKNSEY

-113 KNTINNSEEIILD
+113 KNTTNNSEEIILD

-134 AYFNVASISHS
+134 TYFNVASISHS

-205 RPTKVLKHKIGSAS
+205 RPTKVFKHKIGSNS

-264 LNEIQPILFKK
+264 LNEI
-275 RVKKIEYDLEHHEKF
+275 
-290 FLISTNVDNAKN
+290 T
-302 FKIMIS
+302 
-308 YEEKDPSFFCSINL
+308 
-322 SKTKNYLFIRTADH
+322 
-336 ETSEYLFINLKL
+336 
-348 NEIKPT
+348 PT

-412 DFILLKDWLVRLERT
+412 DFILLKNWLIRLERT

-440 KNQHKISFDEE
+440 KNQHKISFNEE

-459 GYEYETDTFR
+459 GYEYETDIFR
-469 YSYSSPTTPKSV
+469 YTYSSPTTPKSI
-481 FDYDCKSKKQELK
+481 FDYDCKLKKQELK
-494 KTQEI
+494 KTQEV
-499 PSGHNKDDYICK
+499 PSGHNKNDYICK
-511 KIFATSHDNEKIP
+511 KIFATAHDNEKIP

-529 KKGVKLDSDNYLLLY
+529 KKGVKLDSNNYLLLY

>member
-1 MNASVPKIN
+1 MNASIPKIN
-10 KILSTVKIHN
+10 KILNTVKIHN

-41 PNKLNTQVKKY
+41 PNKLNAQVKKY

-62 QLKDINDIEKKLF
+62 QLKDIKDIEKKLF

-93 GNYFYGYKYNKNSEY
+93 GDYFYGYKYNKNSEY

-113 KNTINNSEEIILD
+113 KNIIKNSEEIILD

-134 AYFNVASISHS
+134 TYFNVASISHS
-145 HDHKHVAYNIDTNGS
+145 HNHKSVAYNIDTNGS

-165 FIEDIQKQELLSP
+165 FVEDIDKKEILSP
-178 EIKNTTGDIVWSLD
+178 EIKNTTGDIIWSLD
-192 NNYIFYVRLDQNH
+192 NNYIFYVGLDQNH
-205 RPTKVLKHKIGSAS
+205 RPTKVFKHKIGSDAN
-219 EKDLLIYE
+219 KDLLIYE

-240 KTKNYL
+240 KTKKYL

-258 LFINLK
+258 LFINLQ
-264 LNEIQPILFKK
+264 LNETTPVLFKK
-275 RVKKIEYDLEHHEKF
+275 RI
-290 FLISTNVDNAKN
+290 
-302 FKIMIS
+302 
-308 YEEKDPSFFCSINL
+308 
-322 SKTKNYLFIRTADH
+322 
-336 ETSEYLFINLKL
+336 
-348 NEIKPT
+348 
-354 LFKKR
+354 
-359 VKKIEYDLEHHEKF
+359 KKIEYDLEHHEKF

-381 NAKNFKI
+381 EAKNFKI
-388 MISHEESYQKWEEFI
+388 MISHEQSYQKWEEFI
-403 PYEKVNLIL
+403 AYEKDNLIL

-440 KNQHKISFDEE
+440 KDQHKISFDEE

-469 YSYSSPTTPKSV
+469 YSYSSPTTPKSI
-481 FDYDCKSKKQELK
+481 FDYDCKLKKQELK
-494 KTQEI
+494 KTQEV

-511 KIFATSHDNEKIP
+511 KIFATAHDNEKIP

-529 KKGVKLDSDNYLLLY
+529 KKGVKLDSNNYLLLY

-605 AEKLCED
+605 AKKLCED
-612 KYTSPKKIVAQ
+612 KYTSPKKIIAQ

-628 GLLMGYIANER
+628 GLLMGYIANES

-762 EYGFVLKICKIL
+762 EYGFVLKICKML

>member
-10 KILSTVKIHN
+10 KILNTVKIHN

-41 PNKLNTQVKKY
+41 PNKLNAQVKKY

-93 GNYFYGYKYNKNSEY
+93 GDYFYGYKYNKNSEY

-113 KNTINNSEEIILD
+113 KNTTNNSEEIILD

-134 AYFNVASISHS
+134 TYFNVASISHS

-205 RPTKVLKHKIGSAS
+205 RPTKVFKHKIGSNG
-219 EKDLLIYE
+219 EKDLLI
-227 EKDPSFFCSINLS
+227 
-240 KTKNYL
+240 
-246 FIRTADHETSEY
+246 
-258 LFINLK
+258 
-264 LNEIQPILFKK
+264 
-275 RVKKIEYDLEHHEKF
+275 
-290 FLISTNVDNAKN
+290 
-302 FKIMIS
+302 

-373 FLISTNID
+373 FLISTNVD

-494 KTQEI
+494 KTQEV

-511 KIFATSHDNEKIP
+511 KIFATAHDNEKIP

-529 KKGVKLDSDNYLLLY
+529 KKGVKLDSNNYLLLY

>member
-10 KILSTVKIHN
+10 KILNTVKIHN

-93 GNYFYGYKYNKNSEY
+93 GDYFYGYKYNKNSEY

-113 KNTINNSEEIILD
+113 KNTTNNSEEIILD

-134 AYFNVASISHS
+134 TYFNVASISHS

-205 RPTKVLKHKIGSAS
+205 RPTKVFKHKIGSNG
-219 EKDLLIYE
+219 EKDLLI
-227 EKDPSFFCSINLS
+227 
-240 KTKNYL
+240 
-246 FIRTADHETSEY
+246 
-258 LFINLK
+258 
-264 LNEIQPILFKK
+264 
-275 RVKKIEYDLEHHEKF
+275 
-290 FLISTNVDNAKN
+290 
-302 FKIMIS
+302 

-373 FLISTNID
+373 FLISTNVD

-494 KTQEI
+494 KTQEV

-511 KIFATSHDNEKIP
+511 KIFATAHDNEKIP

-529 KKGVKLDSDNYLLLY
+529 KKGVKLDSNNYLLLY

>member
-1 MNASVPKIN
+1 MNTSIPKIN
-10 KILSTVKIHN
+10 KILNVVKIHN

-27 SWIKQKDWKEVILN
+27 SWIKQKNWKEVILD
-41 PNKLNTQVKKY
+41 PNKLNTSVKRY
-52 LDEENLFKEN
+52 LDEENLFKEE
-62 QLKDINDIEKKLF
+62 QLKDIKDIEKKLF

-93 GNYFYGYKYNKNSEY
+93 GDYYYAYKYNKNSEY

-113 KNTINNSEEIILD
+113 KNIKNNFEEIILD

-134 AYFNVASISHS
+134 SYFNVAAISHS
-145 HDHKHVAYNIDTNGS
+145 HNHKHLAYNIDTNGS

-165 FIEDIQKQELLSP
+165 FIENIETKEILSP
-178 EIKNTTGDIVWSLD
+178 EIKNTTGDIIWSLD
-192 NNYIFYVRLDQNH
+192 NNYIFYVGLDQNH
-205 RPTKVLKHKIGSAS
+205 RPTKVFKHKIGSDS

-240 KTKNYL
+240 KTKKYL

-264 LNEIQPILFKK
+264 LNQTTPILFKK
-275 RVKKIEYDLEHHEKF
+275 RIKKIEYDLEHHEKF
-290 FLISTNVDNAKN
+290 FV
-302 FKIMIS
+302 
-308 YEEKDPSFFCSINL
+308 
-322 SKTKNYLFIRTADH
+322 
-336 ETSEYLFINLKL
+336 
-348 NEIKPT
+348 
-354 LFKKR
+354 
-359 VKKIEYDLEHHEKF
+359 
-373 FLISTNID
+373 ISTNID

-403 PYEKVNLIL
+403 TYERINLIL
-412 DFILLKDWLVRLERT
+412 DFIILKDWLVRLERT

-469 YSYSSPTTPKSV
+469 YSYSSPTTPKSI

-494 KTQEI
+494 KTQEV

-511 KIFATSHDNEKIP
+511 KIFATAHDNEKIP

-529 KKGVKLDSDNYLLLY
+529 KKGIKLDSSNHLLLY

-612 KYTSPKKIVAQ
+612 KYTSPKKIIAQ

-732 DNNLLLLHMNMTA
+732 DDNLLLLHMNMTA

-762 EYGFVLKICKIL
+762 EYGFVLKICKML

>member
-1 MNASVPKIN
+1 MNASIPKIN
-10 KILSTVKIHN
+10 KILNTVKIHN

-41 PNKLNTQVKKY
+41 PNKLNAQVKKY

-62 QLKDINDIEKKLF
+62 QLKDIKDIEKKLF

-93 GNYFYGYKYNKNSEY
+93 GDYFYGYKYNKNSEY

-113 KNTINNSEEIILD
+113 KNIIKNSEEIILD

-145 HDHKHVAYNIDTNGS
+145 HNHKSVAYNIDTNGS

-165 FIEDIQKQELLSP
+165 FVEDIDKKEILSP
-178 EIKNTTGDIVWSLD
+178 EIKNTTGDIIWSLD
-192 NNYIFYVRLDQNH
+192 NNYIFYVGLDQNH
-205 RPTKVLKHKIGSAS
+205 RPTKVFKHKIGSDTN
-219 EKDLLIYE
+219 KDLLIYE

-240 KTKNYL
+240 KTKKYL

-258 LFINLK
+258 LFINLQ
-264 LNEIQPILFKK
+264 LNETTPVLFKK
-275 RVKKIEYDLEHHEKF
+275 RIKKIEYDLEHHEKF
-290 FLISTNVDNAKN
+290 FLISTNTD
-302 FKIMIS
+302 
-308 YEEKDPSFFCSINL
+308 E
-322 SKTKNYLFIRTADH
+322 
-336 ETSEYLFINLKL
+336 
-348 NEIKPT
+348 
-354 LFKKR
+354 
-359 VKKIEYDLEHHEKF
+359 
-373 FLISTNID
+373 
-381 NAKNFKI
+381 AKNFKI
-388 MISHEESYQKWEEFI
+388 MISHEQSYQKWEEFI
-403 PYEKVNLIL
+403 AYEKDNLIL

-440 KNQHKISFDEE
+440 KDQHKISFDEE

-469 YSYSSPTTPKSV
+469 YSYSSPTTPKSI
-481 FDYDCKSKKQELK
+481 FDYDCKLKKQELK
-494 KTQEI
+494 KTQEV

-511 KIFATSHDNEKIP
+511 KIFATAHDNEKIP

-529 KKGVKLDSDNYLLLY
+529 KKGVKLDSNNYLLLY

-605 AEKLCED
+605 AKKLCED
-612 KYTSPKKIVAQ
+612 KFTSPKKIIAQ

-628 GLLMGYIANER
+628 GLLMGYIANES

-762 EYGFVLKICKIL
+762 EYGFVLKICKML

>member
-1 MNASVPKIN
+1 MNASIPKIN
-10 KILSTVKIHN
+10 KILNTVKIHN

-41 PNKLNTQVKKY
+41 PNKLNSQVKKY

-62 QLKDINDIEKKLF
+62 QLKDIKDIEKKLF

-93 GNYFYGYKYNKNSEY
+93 GDYFYGYKYNKNSEY

-113 KNTINNSEEIILD
+113 KNITKNSEEIILD

-134 AYFNVASISHS
+134 TYFNVASISHS
-145 HDHKHVAYNIDTNGS
+145 HNHKSIAYNIDTNGS

-165 FIEDIQKQELLSP
+165 FVEDIDKKEILSP
-178 EIKNTTGDIVWSLD
+178 EIKNTTGDIIWSLD
-192 NNYIFYVRLDQNH
+192 NNYIFYVGLDQNH
-205 RPTKVLKHKIGSAS
+205 RPTKVFKHKIGSDTN
-219 EKDLLIYE
+219 KDLLIYE

-240 KTKNYL
+240 KTKKYL

-258 LFINLK
+258 LFINLQ
-264 LNEIQPILFKK
+264 LNEATPVLFKK
-275 RVKKIEYDLEHHEKF
+275 RIKKIEYDLEHHEKF
-290 FLISTNVDNAKN
+290 FLISTNTD
-302 FKIMIS
+302 
-308 YEEKDPSFFCSINL
+308 E
-322 SKTKNYLFIRTADH
+322 
-336 ETSEYLFINLKL
+336 
-348 NEIKPT
+348 
-354 LFKKR
+354 
-359 VKKIEYDLEHHEKF
+359 
-373 FLISTNID
+373 
-381 NAKNFKI
+381 AKNFKI
-388 MISHEESYQKWEEFI
+388 MISHEQSYQKWEEFI
-403 PYEKVNLIL
+403 AYEKDNLIL

-440 KNQHKISFDEE
+440 KDQHKISFDEE

-469 YSYSSPTTPKSV
+469 YSYSSPTTPKSI
-481 FDYDCKSKKQELK
+481 FDYDCKLKKQELK
-494 KTQEI
+494 KTQEV

-511 KIFATSHDNEKIP
+511 KIFATAHDNEKIP

-529 KKGVKLDSDNYLLLY
+529 KKGVKLDSNNYLLLY

-605 AEKLCED
+605 AKKLCED
-612 KYTSPKKIVAQ
+612 KYTSPKKIIAQ

-628 GLLMGYIANER
+628 GLLMGYIANES

-762 EYGFVLKICKIL
+762 EYGFVLKICKML

>member
-1 MNASVPKIN
+1 
-10 KILSTVKIHN
+10 
-20 EELIDNY
+20 
-27 SWIKQKDWKEVILN
+27 
-41 PNKLNTQVKKY
+41 
-52 LDEENLFKEN
+52 
-62 QLKDINDIEKKLF
+62 
-75 EELKSKIKN
+75 
-84 EDNSVPKKD
+84 
-93 GNYFYGYKYNKNSEY
+93 
-108 PIYYR
+108 
-113 KNTINNSEEIILD
+113 
-126 CEKKSKTH
+126 
-134 AYFNVASISHS
+134 
-145 HDHKHVAYNIDTNGS
+145 VAYNIDTNGS

-165 FIEDIQKQELLSP
+165 FIEDIQKKELLSP
-178 EIKNTTGDIVWSLD
+178 EIKNTTGNIVWSLD
-192 NNYIFYVRLDQNH
+192 NKYIFYVRLDQNH
-205 RPTKVLKHKIGSAS
+205 RPTKVFQHKIGSNS

-264 LNEIQPILFKK
+264 LNETKPILFRK
-275 RVKKIEYDLEHHEKF
+275 RI
-290 FLISTNVDNAKN
+290 
-302 FKIMIS
+302 
-308 YEEKDPSFFCSINL
+308 
-322 SKTKNYLFIRTADH
+322 
-336 ETSEYLFINLKL
+336 
-348 NEIKPT
+348 
-354 LFKKR
+354 
-359 VKKIEYDLEHHEKF
+359 KKIEYDLEHHEKF

-381 NAKNFKI
+381 SAKNFKI
-388 MISHEESYQKWEEFI
+388 MISHEESYQKWVEFI
-403 PYEKVNLIL
+403 PYDKVNLIL

-440 KNQHKISFDEE
+440 KDQHKISFDEE

-459 GYEYETDTFR
+459 GYEYETDIFR
-469 YSYSSPTTPKSV
+469 YSYSSPTTPKSI

-494 KTQEI
+494 KTQEV
-499 PSGHNKDDYICK
+499 PSGHNKDDYVCK
-511 KIFATSHDNEKIP
+511 KIFATAHDNEKIP
-524 ITILY
+524 ITIFY
-529 KKGVKLDSDNYLLLY
+529 KKGVKLDSNNYLLLY

-557 STNRLSLVDRGIIY
+557 STNRLSLVDRGIVY
-571 AIAHIRGGK
+571 AIAHVRGGK

>member
-1 MNASVPKIN
+1 MNTSIPKIN
-10 KILSTVKIHN
+10 KILNTVKIHN

-27 SWIKQKDWKEVILN
+27 SWIKQKNWKEVILD
-41 PNKLNTQVKKY
+41 PNKLNTPVKKY
-52 LDEENLFKEN
+52 LDEENLFKEE
-62 QLKDINDIEKKLF
+62 QLKDIKDIEKKLF

-93 GNYFYGYKYNKNSEY
+93 GDYFYAYKYNKNSEY

-113 KNTINNSEEIILD
+113 KNIKNNFEDIILD

-134 AYFNVASISHS
+134 SYFNVAAISHS
-145 HDHKHVAYNIDTNGS
+145 HNHKHVAYNIDTNGS

-165 FIEDIQKQELLSP
+165 FIEDIETKEILSP
-178 EIKNTTGDIVWSLD
+178 EIKNTTGDIIWSLD
-192 NNYIFYVRLDQNH
+192 NNYIFYVGLDQNH
-205 RPTKVLKHKIGSAS
+205 RPTKVFKHKIGSDS

-240 KTKNYL
+240 KTKKYL

-264 LNEIQPILFKK
+264 LNETTPILFKK
-275 RVKKIEYDLEHHEKF
+275 RIKKIEYDLEH
-290 FLISTNVDNAKN
+290 N
-302 FKIMIS
+302 
-308 YEEKDPSFFCSINL
+308 
-322 SKTKNYLFIRTADH
+322 
-336 ETSEYLFINLKL
+336 
-348 NEIKPT
+348 
-354 LFKKR
+354 
-359 VKKIEYDLEHHEKF
+359 EKF

-388 MISHEESYQKWEEFI
+388 MISYEESYQKWEEFI
-403 PYEKVNLIL
+403 TYEKNNLIL
-412 DFILLKDWLVRLERT
+412 DFILLKDWLIRLERT

-469 YSYSSPTTPKSV
+469 YSYSSPTTPKSI
-481 FDYDCKSKKQELK
+481 FDYDCKLKKQELK
-494 KTQEI
+494 KTQEV

-511 KIFATSHDNEKIP
+511 KIFATAHDNEKIP

-529 KKGVKLDSDNYLLLY
+529 KKGVKLDSNNYLLLY

-605 AEKLCED
+605 AKKLCED
-612 KYTSPKKIVAQ
+612 KYTSPKKIIAQ

-628 GLLMGYIANER
+628 GLLMGYIANES

-762 EYGFVLKICKIL
+762 EYGFVLKICKML

>member
-1 MNASVPKIN
+1 MNASIPKIN
-10 KILSTVKIHN
+10 KILNTIKIHN

-41 PNKLNTQVKKY
+41 PNKLNAQVKKY
-52 LDEENLFKEN
+52 LDEENFFKEN
-62 QLKDINDIEKKLF
+62 QLKDIKDIEKKLF

-93 GNYFYGYKYNKNSEY
+93 GDYFYGYKYNKNSEY

-113 KNTINNSEEIILD
+113 KNIIKNSEEIILD
-126 CEKKSKTH
+126 CEKKSKIHT
-134 AYFNVASISHS
+134 YFNVASISHS
-145 HDHKHVAYNIDTNGS
+145 HNHKSVAYNIDTNGS

-165 FIEDIQKQELLSP
+165 FVEDIDKKEILSP
-178 EIKNTTGDIVWSLD
+178 EIKNTTGDIIWSLD
-192 NNYIFYVRLDQNH
+192 NNYIFYVGLDQNH
-205 RPTKVLKHKIGSAS
+205 RPTKVFKHKIGSDVS
-219 EKDLLIYE
+219 KDLLIYE

-240 KTKNYL
+240 KTKKYL

-258 LFINLK
+258 LFINLQ
-264 LNEIQPILFKK
+264 LNETTPVLFKK
-275 RVKKIEYDLEHHEKF
+275 RI
-290 FLISTNVDNAKN
+290 
-302 FKIMIS
+302 
-308 YEEKDPSFFCSINL
+308 
-322 SKTKNYLFIRTADH
+322 
-336 ETSEYLFINLKL
+336 
-348 NEIKPT
+348 
-354 LFKKR
+354 
-359 VKKIEYDLEHHEKF
+359 KKIEYDLEHHEKF

-381 NAKNFKI
+381 EAKNFKI

-403 PYEKVNLIL
+403 AYEKDNLIL

-440 KNQHKISFDEE
+440 KDQHKISFDEE

-469 YSYSSPTTPKSV
+469 YSYSSPTTPKSI
-481 FDYDCKSKKQELK
+481 FDYDCKLKKQELK
-494 KTQEI
+494 KTQEV

-511 KIFATSHDNEKIP
+511 KIFATAHDNEKIP

-529 KKGVKLDSDNYLLLY
+529 KKGVKLDSNNYLLLY

-605 AEKLCED
+605 AKKLCED
-612 KYTSPKKIVAQ
+612 KYTSPKKIIAQ

-628 GLLMGYIANER
+628 GLLMGYIANES

-762 EYGFVLKICKIL
+762 EYGFVLKICKML

>member
-1 MNASVPKIN
+1 MNASIPKIN
-10 KILSTVKIHN
+10 KILNTVKIHN

-41 PNKLNTQVKKY
+41 PNKLNAQVKKY

-62 QLKDINDIEKKLF
+62 QLKDIKDVEKKLF

-113 KNTINNSEEIILD
+113 KNITKNSEEIILD

-134 AYFNVASISHS
+134 TYFNVASISHS
-145 HDHKHVAYNIDTNGS
+145 HNHKSVAYNIDTNGS

-165 FIEDIQKQELLSP
+165 FVEDIDKKEILSP
-178 EIKNTTGDIVWSLD
+178 EIKNTTGDIIWSLD
-192 NNYIFYVRLDQNH
+192 NNYIFYVGLDQNH
-205 RPTKVLKHKIGSAS
+205 RPRKVFKHKIGSDTN
-219 EKDLLIYE
+219 KDLLIYE

-240 KTKNYL
+240 KTKKYL

-258 LFINLK
+258 LFINLQ
-264 LNEIQPILFKK
+264 LNETTPILFKK
-275 RVKKIEYDLEHHEKF
+275 RIKKIEYDLEHHEKF
-290 FLISTNVDNAKN
+290 FLISTNTD
-302 FKIMIS
+302 
-308 YEEKDPSFFCSINL
+308 E
-322 SKTKNYLFIRTADH
+322 
-336 ETSEYLFINLKL
+336 
-348 NEIKPT
+348 
-354 LFKKR
+354 
-359 VKKIEYDLEHHEKF
+359 
-373 FLISTNID
+373 
-381 NAKNFKI
+381 AKNFKI
-388 MISHEESYQKWEEFI
+388 MISHEQSYQKWEEFI
-403 PYEKVNLIL
+403 AYEKNNLIL

-440 KNQHKISFDEE
+440 KDQHKISFDEE

-469 YSYSSPTTPKSV
+469 YSYSSPTTPKSI
-481 FDYDCKSKKQELK
+481 FDYDCKLKKQELK
-494 KTQEI
+494 KTQEV
-499 PSGHNKDDYICK
+499 PSGHNKNDYICK
-511 KIFATSHDNEKIP
+511 KIFATAHDNEKIP

-529 KKGVKLDSDNYLLLY
+529 KKGVKLDSNNYLLLY

-605 AEKLCED
+605 AKKLCED
-612 KYTSPKKIVAQ
+612 KYTSPKKIIAQ

-628 GLLMGYIANER
+628 GLLMGYIANEN

-762 EYGFVLKICKIL
+762 EYGFVLKICKML

>member
-10 KILSTVKIHN
+10 KILNRVKIHN

-41 PNKLNTQVKKY
+41 PSKLNAQVKKY

-62 QLKDINDIEKKLF
+62 ELKDINDIEKKLF

-93 GNYFYGYKYNKNSEY
+93 GSYFYGYKYNKNSEY

-113 KNTINNSEEIILD
+113 KNLTNNSEEIILD
-126 CEKKSKTH
+126 CEKKSKIHT
-134 AYFNVASISHS
+134 YFNVVSISHS
-145 HDHKHVAYNIDTNGS
+145 HNHKHVAYNIDTNGS

-165 FIEDIQKQELLSP
+165 FIEDIQKKELLSP
-178 EIKNTTGDIVWSLD
+178 EIKNTTGDIIWSLD
-192 NNYIFYVRLDQNH
+192 NKYIFYIKLDQNH
-205 RPTKVLKHKIGSAS
+205 RPTKVFQHKIGSNS

-264 LNEIQPILFKK
+264 LNETKPMLFRK
-275 RVKKIEYDLEHHEKF
+275 RIKKIEYDLEHHEKF

-308 YEEKDPSFFCSINL
+308 
-322 SKTKNYLFIRTADH
+322 
-336 ETSEYLFINLKL
+336 
-348 NEIKPT
+348 
-354 LFKKR
+354 
-359 VKKIEYDLEHHEKF
+359 
-373 FLISTNID
+373 
-381 NAKNFKI
+381 
-388 MISHEESYQKWEEFI
+388 HEESYQKWEEFI
-403 PYEKVNLIL
+403 PYARVNLIL
-412 DFILLKDWLVRLERT
+412 DFILLKDWLIRLERT
-427 EGSENI
+427 DGSENI

-440 KNQHKISFDEE
+440 KNQHKITFDEE

-459 GYEYETDTFR
+459 GYEYETDAFR
-469 YSYSSPTTPKSV
+469 YSYSSPTTPKSI
-481 FDYDCKSKKQELK
+481 FDYDCKLKKQELK
-494 KTQEI
+494 KTQEV

-511 KIFATSHDNEKIP
+511 KIFATAHDNEKIP
-524 ITILY
+524 ITIFY
-529 KKGVKLDSDNYLLLY
+529 KKGVKLDSNNHLLLY

-557 STNRLSLVDRGIIY
+557 STNRLSLVDRGIVY

-612 KYTSPKKIVAQ
+612 KYTSPKKIIAQ

-762 EYGFVLKICKIL
+762 EYGFVLKICKML

>member
-1 MNASVPKIN
+1 MNASAPKIN
-10 KILSTVKIHN
+10 KILNTVKIHN

-41 PNKLNTQVKKY
+41 PSKLNAQVKKY

-62 QLKDINDIEKKLF
+62 QLKDINDVEKKLF

-84 EDNSVPKKD
+84 EDNSVQKKD

-113 KNTINNSEEIILD
+113 KNITNNSEEIILD

-165 FIEDIQKQELLSP
+165 FIEDIQKKGLLSP
-178 EIKNTTGDIVWSLD
+178 EIKNTTGNIVWSLD
-192 NNYIFYVRLDQNH
+192 NKYIFYVRLDQNH
-205 RPTKVLKHKIGSAS
+205 RPTKVFQHKIGSNS

-264 LNEIQPILFKK
+264 LNETKPILFRK
-275 RVKKIEYDLEHHEKF
+275 RIKKIEYDLEHHEKF

-308 YEEKDPSFFCSINL
+308 
-322 SKTKNYLFIRTADH
+322 
-336 ETSEYLFINLKL
+336 
-348 NEIKPT
+348 
-354 LFKKR
+354 
-359 VKKIEYDLEHHEKF
+359 
-373 FLISTNID
+373 
-381 NAKNFKI
+381 
-388 MISHEESYQKWEEFI
+388 HEESYQKWEEFI
-403 PYEKVNLIL
+403 PYNKVNLIL

-440 KNQHKISFDEE
+440 KDQHKISFDEE

-459 GYEYETDTFR
+459 GYEYETDIFR
-469 YSYSSPTTPKSV
+469 YSYSSPTTPKSI

-494 KTQEI
+494 KTQEV
-499 PSGHNKDDYICK
+499 PSGHNKDDYVCK
-511 KIFATSHDNEKIP
+511 KIFATAHDNEKIP
-524 ITILY
+524 ITIFY
-529 KKGVKLDSDNYLLLY
+529 KKGLKLDSNNYLLLY

-557 STNRLSLVDRGIIY
+557 STNRLSLVDRGIVY

>member
-1 MNASVPKIN
+1 MK
-10 KILSTVKIHN
+10 T
-20 EELIDNY
+20 
-27 SWIKQKDWKEVILN
+27 
-41 PNKLNTQVKKY
+41 TQ
-52 LDEENLFKEN
+52 F
-62 QLKDINDIEKKLF
+62 
-75 EELKSKIKN
+75 
-84 EDNSVPKKD
+84 PKKD
-93 GNYFYGYKYNKNSEY
+93 GDYFYGYKYNKNSEY

-113 KNTINNSEEIILD
+113 KNIIKNSEEIILD

-134 AYFNVASISHS
+134 TYFNVASISHS
-145 HDHKHVAYNIDTNGS
+145 HNHKSVAYNIDTNGS

-165 FIEDIQKQELLSP
+165 FVEDIDKKEILSP
-178 EIKNTTGDIVWSLD
+178 EIKNTTGDIIWSLD
-192 NNYIFYVRLDQNH
+192 NIYIFYVGLDQNH
-205 RPTKVLKHKIGSAS
+205 RPTKVFKHKIGSDTN
-219 EKDLLIYE
+219 KDLLIYE

-240 KTKNYL
+240 KTKKYL

-258 LFINLK
+258 LFINLQ
-264 LNEIQPILFKK
+264 LNETTPVLFKK
-275 RVKKIEYDLEHHEKF
+275 RI
-290 FLISTNVDNAKN
+290 
-302 FKIMIS
+302 
-308 YEEKDPSFFCSINL
+308 
-322 SKTKNYLFIRTADH
+322 
-336 ETSEYLFINLKL
+336 
-348 NEIKPT
+348 
-354 LFKKR
+354 
-359 VKKIEYDLEHHEKF
+359 KKIEYDLEHHEKF

-381 NAKNFKI
+381 EAKNFKI
-388 MISHEESYQKWEEFI
+388 MISHEQSYQKWEEFI
-403 PYEKVNLIL
+403 AYEKDNLIL

-440 KNQHKISFDEE
+440 KDQHKISFDEE

-469 YSYSSPTTPKSV
+469 YSYSSPTTPKSI
-481 FDYDCKSKKQELK
+481 FDYDCKLKKQELK
-494 KTQEI
+494 KTQEV

-511 KIFATSHDNEKIP
+511 KIFATAHDNEKIP

-529 KKGVKLDSDNYLLLY
+529 KKGVKLDSNNYLLLY

-605 AEKLCED
+605 AKKLCED
-612 KYTSPKKIVAQ
+612 KYTSPKKIIAQ

-628 GLLMGYIANER
+628 GLLMGYIANES

-762 EYGFVLKICKIL
+762 EYGFVLKICKML

>member
-1 MNASVPKIN
+1 MNTSVPKIN

-27 SWIKQKDWKEVILN
+27 SWIKQKNWKEVILD
-41 PNKLNTQVKKY
+41 PNKLNTPVKKY
-52 LDEENLFKEN
+52 LEAENLFKED
-62 QLKDINDIEKKLF
+62 QLKDVKDIEKKLF

-93 GNYFYGYKYNKNSEY
+93 GDYFYAYKYNKNSEY

-113 KNTINNSEEIILD
+113 KNIKSNFEEIILD
-126 CEKKSKTH
+126 CEKKSKKH
-134 AYFNVASISHS
+134 SYFNVASISHS
-145 HDHKHVAYNIDTNGS
+145 HNHKHVAYNIDTNGS

-165 FIEDIQKQELLSP
+165 FIEDIETKEILSP
-178 EIKNTTGDIVWSLD
+178 EIRNTTGDIIWSLD
-192 NNYIFYVRLDQNH
+192 NNYIFYVGLDQNH
-205 RPTKVLKHKIGSAS
+205 RPTKVFKHKIGSAS

-227 EKDPSFFCSINLS
+227 EKDASFFCSINLS
-240 KTKNYL
+240 KTKKYI

-264 LNEIQPILFKK
+264 LNDPTPILFKK
-275 RVKKIEYDLEHHEKF
+275 R
-290 FLISTNVDNAKN
+290 
-302 FKIMIS
+302 
-308 YEEKDPSFFCSINL
+308 
-322 SKTKNYLFIRTADH
+322 IR
-336 ETSEYLFINLKL
+336 
-348 NEIKPT
+348 
-354 LFKKR
+354 
-359 VKKIEYDLEHHEKF
+359 KIEYDLEHHEKF

-403 PYEKVNLIL
+403 TYEKVNLIL
-412 DFILLKDWLVRLERT
+412 DFILLKDWLIRLERT

-440 KNQHKISFDEE
+440 KKQHKISFDEE

-459 GYEYETDTFR
+459 GYEYGTDTFR
-469 YSYSSPTTPKSV
+469 YSYSSPTTPKSI
-481 FDYDCKSKKQELK
+481 FDYDCKSQKQELR
-494 KTQEI
+494 KTQEV

-511 KIFATSHDNEKIP
+511 KIFATAHDNEKIP

-529 KKGVKLDSDNYLLLY
+529 KKGVKLDSNNHLLLY

-557 STNRLSLVDRGIIY
+557 STNRLSLVDRGIVY

-612 KYTSPKKIVAQ
+612 KYTSSKKIIAQ

-628 GLLMGYIANER
+628 GLLMGYIANEC